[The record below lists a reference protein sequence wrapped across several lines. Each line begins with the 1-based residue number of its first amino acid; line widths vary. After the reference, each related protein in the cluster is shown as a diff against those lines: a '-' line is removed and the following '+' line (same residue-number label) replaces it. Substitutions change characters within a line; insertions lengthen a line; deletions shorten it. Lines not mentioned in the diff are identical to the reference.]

1 MNVSAAIADPLRLRV
16 KRQPVH
22 ELIHCLMN

>member
-1 MNVSAAIADPLRLRV
+1 MNASAAIADLLLLRV

-22 ELIHCLMN
+22 ELIHYLKN